1 MQKRG
6 KLLQTAYQL
15 VCYFRCQ
22 NICASAMTTQQ
33 IIKQQKNF
41 ANNQA
46 KWKNC
51 LQIKLQLQCIAKFS
65 CYTSGQLLEKL
76 GGFTK
81 LLKNNKSK
89 GPLRVGTVL
98 FCTLG
103 GCAMS
108 FAICIACFTI
118 FVIFYNISCTY
129 CNNGC
134 NFYNVSCTN
143 LVIFWGYVVC
153 FCKRRCKNFANY
165 SSSLSLNNLE
175 TSSKNALR
183 LE

>member
-1 MQKRG
+1 M
-6 KLLQTAYQL
+6 
-15 VCYFRCQ
+15 
-22 NICASAMTTQQ
+22 
-33 IIKQQKNF
+33 NF
-41 ANNQA
+41 ANNQS
-46 KWKNC
+46 KWENR
-51 LQIKLQLQCIAKFS
+51 LQIILQLQC
-65 CYTSGQLLEKL
+65 LLNFLVTHQGNYWKKL

-81 LLKNNKSK
+81 SLNNNKSK
-89 GPLRVGTVL
+89 GPFRVGTVL

-103 GCAMS
+103 GGAMS

-129 CNNGC
+129 RNIDC
-134 NFYNVSCTN
+134 NFYNVSYAN

-153 FCKRRCKNFANY
+153 FCKRKCKNFANY